1 MLNIKSKE
9 VLGKILKNKKIVI
22 LVTVAV
28 ILYILSMG
36 TENKKQEV
44 KEPVIVNYTD
54 EKKLEK
60 ILSNVKGAGNVSVY
74 ISYENSGVNN
84 IAYDYRNSNTSNEVL
99 VKTIGKSS
107 NEEPYVLSR
116 TNPQISGILV
126 TATGAQSDSMKAL
139 LKKYVKA
146 ATNVSLNKIEV
157 AQGER

>member
-9 VLGKILKNKKIVI
+9 FFRKLIKNKKLVI
-22 LVTVAV
+22 MLSVAV
-28 ILYILSMG
+28 ILYVASAGMPKEKDDI
-36 TENKKQEV
+36 TENVQV
-44 KEPVIVNYTD
+44 KYTD

-74 ISYENSGVNN
+74 ISYENAGVNN
-84 IAYDYRNSNTSNEVL
+84 IAYDYKNSGNGSDVL
-99 VKTIGKSS
+99 VKTMGKSS
-107 NEEPYVLSR
+107 NEEPYVLSK
-116 TNPQISGILV
+116 TNPQIAGILV
-126 TATGAQSDSMKAL
+126 TATGADNDSMKAL

>member
-116 TNPQISGILV
+116 TNPQIAGILV

>member
-9 VLGKILKNKKIVI
+9 IFGKILKNKKIVI